1 MLGADWTQGHTT
13 LGMVLT
19 HSKGEGSYRLQ
30 AQTTDEAE
38 RSPTKGSGKVRST
51 LSGAFPYARH
61 ALDERLSVW
70 GSAGYGSGTL
80 TLTPEQA
87 TPIETDMDLMMGA
100 VGVRGIALEATSEGR
115 PQIAVTGDAMAVRT
129 RSEAAKG
136 AGGNLA
142 ETEADVTRLR
152 VGVQSAWR
160 GLSLAGGELARS
172 LEIGVRH
179 DGGDA
184 ETGLGLDAVATLGW
198 RHAPSGLSAEI
209 SARGLLTHESS
220 GMRDRGVSGALAWE
234 PESGGAGLGPSLRI
248 GHSIGAS
255 ATGGM
260 QALLSR
266 TTLAG
271 LETEG
276 DGDELGQS
284 TFDARFG
291 YGLPAFGGRLTAT
304 PEIAMQRSDT
314 TREYT
319 LGWRLG
325 STAAR
330 RRSWT
335 RTTVVTARKGEAAA
349 GRSIPRPGRIG

>member
-129 RSEAAKG
+129 RSAAAKG

-184 ETGLGLDAVATLGW
+184 ETGLGLDAVATLG
-198 RHAPSGLSAEI
+198 
-209 SARGLLTHESS
+209 
-220 GMRDRGVSGALAWE
+220 M
-234 PESGGAGLGPSLRI
+234 
-248 GHSIGAS
+248 
-255 ATGGM
+255 
-260 QALLSR
+260 
-266 TTLAG
+266 
-271 LETEG
+271 
-276 DGDELGQS
+276 
-284 TFDARFG
+284 
-291 YGLPAFGGRLTAT
+291 
-304 PEIAMQRSDT
+304 
-314 TREYT
+314 
-319 LGWRLG
+319 
-325 STAAR
+325 
-330 RRSWT
+330 
-335 RTTVVTARKGEAAA
+335 
-349 GRSIPRPGRIG
+349 

>member
-152 VGVQSAWR
+152 VGVQSALER
-160 GLSLAGGELARS
+160 ALARRRRACEKPRDRRS
-172 LEIGVRH
+172 PRRRRRRDGARARCGSDARVEACAERAERGDQCSRTPHPRVERDARQGRLGRARVGARERRGRPRAEPSHRAQYRGVGDGRDAGAALAH
-179 DGGDA
+179 D
-184 ETGLGLDAVATLGW
+184 
-198 RHAPSGLSAEI
+198 
-209 SARGLLTHESS
+209 ARRA
-220 GMRDRGVSGALAWE
+220 RDRG
-234 PESGGAGLGPSLRI
+234 
-248 GHSIGAS
+248 
-255 ATGGM
+255 
-260 QALLSR
+260 
-266 TTLAG
+266 
-271 LETEG
+271 
-276 DGDELGQS
+276 
-284 TFDARFG
+284 
-291 YGLPAFGGRLTAT
+291 
-304 PEIAMQRSDT
+304 
-314 TREYT
+314 
-319 LGWRLG
+319 
-325 STAAR
+325 R
-330 RRSWT
+330 RRRT
-335 RTTVVTARKGEAAA
+335 RPKHVRCTLRLRTARLRRTVDGNAGDRHAALRHHA
-349 GRSIPRPGRIG
+349 

>member
-38 RSPTKGSGKVRST
+38 RSGKVRST

-129 RSEAAKG
+129 RSAAAKG

-184 ETGLGLDAVATLGW
+184 ETGLGLDAVATLG
-198 RHAPSGLSAEI
+198 
-209 SARGLLTHESS
+209 
-220 GMRDRGVSGALAWE
+220 M
-234 PESGGAGLGPSLRI
+234 
-248 GHSIGAS
+248 
-255 ATGGM
+255 
-260 QALLSR
+260 
-266 TTLAG
+266 
-271 LETEG
+271 
-276 DGDELGQS
+276 
-284 TFDARFG
+284 
-291 YGLPAFGGRLTAT
+291 
-304 PEIAMQRSDT
+304 
-314 TREYT
+314 
-319 LGWRLG
+319 
-325 STAAR
+325 
-330 RRSWT
+330 
-335 RTTVVTARKGEAAA
+335 
-349 GRSIPRPGRIG
+349 